1 MAGMLFSV
9 KEGIKGFKRAR
20 LSSVVSVFSIFLAL
34 SALGI
39 FVLFTFKLQAVLEQ
53 IEDKVELETYIAEN
67 LSQRQIENLKSRI
80 ENIKGI
86 REVEFIS
93 QKKATERFEKLF
105 GMDIDEFSPN
115 GENPLPVSFIIRV
128 KKEYLNKEY
137 MDALQNTISK
147 YSGITDT
154 VFERKLFLLI
164 EHYRNVFLIADLI
177 GGILI
182 MLGSVFVVSNTIKL
196 TIYSKSKTITIM
208 KLIGASE
215 GFIKRP
221 FLFEGLSQ
229 GILGGIISSLF
240 IFILL
245 KTASFLLDYPLSAD
259 IKFYAAVVISGA
271 LLGFTG
277 SYFSARKFLS

>member
-39 FVLFTFKLQAVLEQ
+39 FVIFTVKLQGVLEQ
-53 IEDKVELETYIAEN
+53 IKDKVELESFIAEN
-67 LSQRQIENLKSRI
+67 LSRRQIKSLKSRI
-80 ENIKGI
+80 ENIEGV
-86 REVEFIS
+86 REVEYIS
-93 QKKATERFEKLF
+93 REKTAERFKELF
-105 GMDIDEFSPN
+105 GMDINELYTNS
-115 GENPLPVSFIIRV
+115 ENPLPVSFIIKV
-128 KKEYLNKEY
+128 KKEFLNKEY
-137 MDALQNTISK
+137 MDALLSTIGK
-147 YSGITDT
+147 YPGITET
-154 VFERKLFLLI
+154 IFKRELFLLI
-164 EHYRNVFLIADLI
+164 EHYRNVFLSAGLI

-182 MLGSVFVVSNTIKL
+182 TLGSLFIVSNTIKL

-208 KLIGASE
+208 KLIGASD

-221 FLFEGLSQ
+221 FLFEGLLQ

-245 KTASFLLDYPLSAD
+245 KTASFLLDYSLSID
-259 IKFYAAVVISGA
+259 VRFYGAVVFSGA